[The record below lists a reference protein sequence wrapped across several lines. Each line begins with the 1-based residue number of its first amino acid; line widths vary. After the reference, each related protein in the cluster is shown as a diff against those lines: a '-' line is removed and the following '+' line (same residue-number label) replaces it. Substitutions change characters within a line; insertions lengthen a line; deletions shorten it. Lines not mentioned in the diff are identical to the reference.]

1 MKKNE
6 LEKRIREETDFIHSP
21 KHQNSLSRYFMKNDQ
36 PLENG
41 AIGRLL
47 MISSKEVEAI
57 YQESVLELR
66 KRVVQNGNFG

>member
-6 LEKRIREETDFIHSP
+6 LEKRIKEEEDFIHSP
-21 KHQNSLSRYFMKNDQ
+21 KHQNSLARFFMKNEQ

-47 MISSKEVEAI
+47 LISSKEVEAI
-57 YQESVLELR
+57 YQESVIELR
-66 KRVVQNGNFG
+66 KKIVQNKDSE

>member
-6 LEKRIREETDFIHSP
+6 LEKRIREEEDFIHSP
-21 KHQNSLSRYFMKNDQ
+21 KHQNSLTRFFMKNDQ

-47 MISSKEVEAI
+47 LISSKEVEAI
-57 YQESVLELR
+57 YQESVVELR
-66 KRVVQNGNFG
+66 KQVIQSKSSE

>member
-6 LEKRIREETDFIHSP
+6 LEKRIREEVDFIHCP
-21 KHQNSLSRYFMKNDQ
+21 KHQNSLTRFFMKNEQ

-66 KRVVQNGNFG
+66 KKIIQNQDSE

>member
-1 MKKNE
+1 MNKSE
-6 LEKRIREETDFIHSP
+6 LEKKIKEESDFIHSP
-21 KHQNSLSRYFMKNDQ
+21 KYQNSLAVFFTKNDR

-66 KRVVQNGNFG
+66 RQAGNKDRE